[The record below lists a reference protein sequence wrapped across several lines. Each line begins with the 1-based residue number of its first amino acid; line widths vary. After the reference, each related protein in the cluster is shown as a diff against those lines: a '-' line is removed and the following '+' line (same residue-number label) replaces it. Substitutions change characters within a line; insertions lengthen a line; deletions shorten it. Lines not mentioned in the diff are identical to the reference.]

1 MLPVLEVEPGVTPE
15 LANCRRVLRVV
26 RSLSAAGGQTEF
38 PNGCGRLALR
48 AYEEKPWRAGGHC
61 RCPRRMAGDL
71 LSDGRSRFDNHDRD
85 YAVSPLAAGQRCAA
99 QPSIM
104 HAAEG
109 WMLPVLDLNSAI
121 GSTGHGNPLAML
133 RYQAL
138 QTHRQA

>member
-1 MLPVLEVEPGVTPE
+1 MGVAGWRFAHTKRNLGGRAAIVAVLEEWPVICSVM
-15 LANCRRVLRVV
+15 V
-26 RSLSAAGGQTEF
+26 AAGSIIMIGISSTTI
-38 PNGCGRLALR
+38 G
-48 AYEEKPWRAGGHC
+48 
-61 RCPRRMAGDL
+61 
-71 LSDGRSRFDNHDRD
+71 
-85 YAVSPLAAGQRCAA
+85 AVSPLAAGQRCAA